1 MPANFGSRNSKL
13 KNGGTISKVHDS
25 VMAICS
31 EDKRNA
37 FIYPSPVNGNFQNEH
52 GYATKPHIVHQYNA
66 HMEYGDE

>member
-13 KNGGTISKVHDS
+13 KNGGTTSKVHDS

-37 FIYPSPVNGNFQNEH
+37 FKHTQCRTFNFLDFLPFLSDLQM
-52 GYATKPHIVHQYNA
+52 YNFS
-66 HMEYGDE
+66 HYIT